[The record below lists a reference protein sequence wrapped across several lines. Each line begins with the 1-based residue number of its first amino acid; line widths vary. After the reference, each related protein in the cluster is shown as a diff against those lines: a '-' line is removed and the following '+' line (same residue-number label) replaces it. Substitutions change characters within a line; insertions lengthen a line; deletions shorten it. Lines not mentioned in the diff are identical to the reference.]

1 MLWSWI
7 QWTCYCNTAGVNK
20 SIDITSK
27 DTLENIFLNLC
38 TDDNSIQIQLLA
50 NVVVYRFI
58 HSELLRMSD

>member
-1 MLWSWI
+1 M
-7 QWTCYCNTAGVNK
+7 NK

-38 TDDNSIQIQLLA
+38 TDDNSIQIQLIA

-58 HSELLRMSD
+58 HSELLRMSDWQSRIVCNSAIVTH

>member
-1 MLWSWI
+1 M
-7 QWTCYCNTAGVNK
+7 NK

-27 DTLENIFLNLC
+27 DTLENILLNLC

-58 HSELLRMSD
+58 HSELLRMSDWQSRIVCNSAIVTH